1 MKAQKKISY
10 SEDVDILMIQLSGK
24 KIDDAYDTDNMIVQ
38 VDKNGEPVL
47 LEIFHG
53 SQFLK
58 DLKRSIPKN
67 IQKKIWA
74 EQPSVAI
81 PHRIK

>member
-1 MKAQKKISY
+1 MKAPKKISY
-10 SEDVDILMIQLSGK
+10 SEDVDILMIQLSDN
-24 KIDDAYDTDNMIVQ
+24 KIDDSYDTDNMIVQ

-58 DLKRSIPKN
+58 DLKKSIPKN
-67 IQKKIWA
+67 IQKKIWSESA
-74 EQPSVAI
+74 SVSVA
-81 PHRIK
+81 HKIK